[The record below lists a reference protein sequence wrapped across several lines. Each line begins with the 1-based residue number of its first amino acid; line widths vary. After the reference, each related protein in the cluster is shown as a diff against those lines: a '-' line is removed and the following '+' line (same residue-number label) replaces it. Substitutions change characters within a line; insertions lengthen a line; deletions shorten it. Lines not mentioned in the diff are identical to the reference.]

1 MGTLVWRL
9 SVTPFLYSHVSLN
22 GLDLL
27 FLAVIF
33 AGFLPVFFAD
43 LAFLAAAIITNS
55 CVF

>member
-9 SVTPFLYSHVSLN
+9 SVSPFLYSHVSLN

-33 AGFLPVFFAD
+33 AGFLPAVFFAD
-43 LAFLAAAIITNS
+43 LAFLTAAIITTS
-55 CVF
+55 